1 MQQLSERIMS
11 REETY
16 YVRYTVALI
25 AEFAK
30 RFSTSKTAAYNYLKD
45 FKGLDYLKEYYDV
58 LHTLSFEEA
67 IYALAK
73 VCQRNGGQLQ
83 YKEQ

>member
-1 MQQLSERIMS
+1 MS

-30 RFSTSKTAAYNYLKD
+30 KFCTSKTAAYNYLKD

-73 VCQRNGGQLQ
+73 VCQRNGGQFQ
-83 YKEQ
+83 YKYSMA